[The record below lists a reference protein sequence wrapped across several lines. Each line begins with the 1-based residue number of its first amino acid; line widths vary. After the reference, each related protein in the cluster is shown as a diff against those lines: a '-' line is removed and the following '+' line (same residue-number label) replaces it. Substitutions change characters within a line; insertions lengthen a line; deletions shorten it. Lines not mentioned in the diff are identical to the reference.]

1 MTSPVDV
8 GRSSGTA
15 HVARFLERLGSLT
28 PGEWATLRG
37 ATAPLRRPL
46 AGRMRAAAAL
56 VRAVLQAGPVVVR
69 RPQDVD
75 ALWHAVDDAVARGT
89 VPDENRDLAVH
100 AGLAVLLEDVLPP
113 AEFKQWYGPFENVIT
128 RASL

>member
-1 MTSPVDV
+1 MTSQVQES
-8 GRSSGTA
+8 GRSA

-28 PGEWATLRG
+28 PSEWATLRG

-56 VRAVLQAGPVVVR
+56 VRAVLHAPAVVR
-69 RPQDVD
+69 RPQEVD

-100 AGLAVLLEDVLPP
+100 AGLAVMLEDVLPP
-113 AEFKQWYGPFENVIT
+113 KEFQQWYGPFEQVIP